1 MSAAGRGAGRTEGQ
15 TAGERGLGCAL
26 DHQISEA
33 NSSSFWVVKRIM
45 NLGPIRRAGSA
56 NRQSHRGS
64 SRTVGRVFEMPRL
77 TILLRHALPRFVEGV
92 LAPVA
97 VFYAALV
104 VLGLHGALIAAVGLV
119 YLGVLLRVV
128 RRRPVPGTLLLAAI
142 GVTARAVVSAAT
154 GSVVIYFLQPTFG
167 TLLVAMTF
175 LASVPLGKPLAQKLA
190 VDMVPLPDAF
200 LEHERVRQFFL
211 RISLLWSLVL
221 LANVAITLWLL
232 LSQSIGV
239 FLWVRTSV
247 VAALGAA
254 AIGVSIISFRR
265 LLRRVNAERSH
276 APRALPHAPQPAVHS

>member
-1 MSAAGRGAGRTEGQ
+1 
-15 TAGERGLGCAL
+15 
-26 DHQISEA
+26 
-33 NSSSFWVVKRIM
+33 
-45 NLGPIRRAGSA
+45 
-56 NRQSHRGS
+56 
-64 SRTVGRVFEMPRL
+64 VGRVFEMPRL

-104 VLGLHGALIAAVGLV
+104 VLGFHGALIAAVGWV
-119 YLGVLLRVV
+119 YVGVLWRLV

-142 GVTARAVVSAAT
+142 GVTARAVVSAVT

-167 TLLVAMTF
+167 TLIVSMTF

-211 RISLLWSLVL
+211 RISLLWSMVL
-221 LANVAITLWLL
+221 LANVGITLWLL

-239 FLWVRTSV
+239 FLWVRTGV
-247 VAALGAA
+247 VAGLGAA
-254 AIGVSIISFRR
+254 AIAVSIFSFRR
-265 LLRRVNAERSH
+265 LLRRVNAERAHS
-276 APRALPHAPQPAVHS
+276 ARALPSPAPQPALHS

>member
-1 MSAAGRGAGRTEGQ
+1 
-15 TAGERGLGCAL
+15 
-26 DHQISEA
+26 
-33 NSSSFWVVKRIM
+33 
-45 NLGPIRRAGSA
+45 
-56 NRQSHRGS
+56 
-64 SRTVGRVFEMPRL
+64 MPRL
-77 TILLRHALPRFVEGV
+77 TILLRHAFPRFVEGV

-104 VLGLHGALIAAVGLV
+104 LLGFHGALIAAVGWV
-119 YLGVLLRVV
+119 YLGVLWRVV

-167 TLLVAMTF
+167 TLLVSMTF

-200 LEHERVRQFFL
+200 LAHERVRQFFL
-211 RISLLWSLVL
+211 RISLLWSIVL

-239 FLWVRTSV
+239 FLWLRTGV
-247 VAALGAA
+247 VTGLGAA
-254 AIGVSIISFRR
+254 AIAVSIFGFRR
-265 LLRRVNAERSH
+265 LLRRINAERQAH
-276 APRALPHAPQPAVHS
+276 GFPHVPQALPPAAPQPATPST